1 MVTVFTKFPIKPEFN
16 EQYSAHLKDA
26 VTKHQME
33 EQAGFLQMQLLAP
46 KNMPHATQNEN
57 FIIQTNW
64 KDMDSFVN
72 YTKSEAFQ
80 KSHENMPSRDWF
92 NGRPS
97 VEIFETID

>member
-26 VTKHQME
+26 VTKHKME
-33 EQAGFLQMQLLAP
+33 DQAGFLQMQLLAP
-46 KNMPHATQNEN
+46 RNMPHAAQNEN

-72 YTKSEAFQ
+72 YTKSEAFS

-92 NGRPS
+92 SGRPS